1 MIRLHLVGF
10 TPDLKGLVFSG
21 RRGGKTGTYWVP
33 VNDAFM
39 RALDQLETARREAAG
54 TAPKKGSAKAAPA
67 AAPGGGRQAPAE
79 AAVAEVLELLP
90 KRQLRALR
98 EAAATA
104 ERSQSRLTPKDIQQ
118 MLREGRTVKEVAA
131 QAGVEEAWVERFE
144 GPVLHEMAG
153 MIQMTRD
160 GYQTRPRLGRSGLS
174 VGRAIQRNLIDRKAT
189 SQTMSELEDGWEA
202 RRTNTR
208 AWRVRLRFTHRGKRR
223 LAEWELLREAGTV
236 RPRNQLARELGWW
249 APDVTNTVSL
259 EDAGEEGAEGDVAAA
274 DQPQQSEQTS
284 RSPRQK
290 TAKTSRS
297 PRSRKAAKTRKPAP
311 RSRKAAASRAKPV
324 RKTASSK
331 SKAST
336 SKKKPKAASS
346 KRATTAKKSSSKSA
360 AKTRKTSKTGARKT
374 SASKPA
380 AKSRRSAPA
389 RKSRSSR

>member
-1 MIRLHLVGF
+1 
-10 TPDLKGLVFSG
+10 
-21 RRGGKTGTYWVP
+21 TGTYWVP

-54 TAPKKGSAKAAPA
+54 TAPKKGAAKAAA
-67 AAPGGGRQAPAE
+67 AAASAGGRQAPAE

-98 EAAATA
+98 EVATTA
-104 ERSQSRLTPKDIQQ
+104 ERAQSKLTPKDIQQ

-189 SQTMSELEDGWEA
+189 SQTLAELEDGWEA

-223 LAEWELLREAGTV
+223 LAEWELLREEGTV

-249 APDVTNTVSL
+249 APDVPNAISL
-259 EDAGEEGAEGDVAAA
+259 EEAGEESTEGDAAA
-274 DQPQQSEQTS
+274 TDQPKQ
-284 RSPRQK
+284 
-290 TAKTSRS
+290 
-297 PRSRKAAKTRKPAP
+297 
-311 RSRKAAASRAKPV
+311 KAAASRARPV
-324 RKTASSK
+324 RKAAASK
-331 SKAST
+331 SRAS
-336 SKKKPKAASS
+336 SKKKPKTASS
-346 KRATTAKKSSSKSA
+346 KRATTAKKSSSKAA
-360 AKTRKTSKTGARKT
+360 AKTRKTSKAGARKT